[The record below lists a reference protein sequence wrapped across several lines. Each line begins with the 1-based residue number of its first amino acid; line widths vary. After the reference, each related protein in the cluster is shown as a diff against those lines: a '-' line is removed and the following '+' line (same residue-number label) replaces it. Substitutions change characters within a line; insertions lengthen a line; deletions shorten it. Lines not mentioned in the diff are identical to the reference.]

1 MTPSQLK
8 EKFLR
13 FPSADLRGR
22 SPATCAAEFEL
33 FDENEAESFIRGRFL
48 SLGDGGY
55 DPQAALLLAVRPEID
70 VDQATEILRKGC
82 PPETALR
89 ILL

>member
-13 FPSADLRGR
+13 SPSADLR
-22 SPATCAAEFEL
+22 ATCAAEFEL
-33 FDENEAESFIRGRFL
+33 FGEDEAESFIRGRFL
-48 SLGDGGY
+48 SLADGGY
-55 DPQAALLLAVRPEID
+55 DPQAALLMAVQPEID
-70 VDQATEILRKGC
+70 VDVATAILRKGC